1 MSNFDLFDE
10 YEPEQP
16 ATLEEEKP
24 SRQGDAGGGCQAVFY
39 NLVSIFFLLATAVVC
54 GATILLIQNPTLP
67 FNPFPPATLAP
78 TPTLFDLD
86 VMAQSLA
93 TIVPP
98 SATPTDIPA
107 TPTPLR
113 RATGTPAATATGGAA
128 LSMTGL
134 PSEFPFVLQ
143 DDAVTYTQHP
153 EGCTGLWLVG
163 QLFDMNGGPFPGT
176 IYISVRGENF
186 EQLVFS
192 GTAPQ
197 WGESAYEVSLNS
209 TPIEAEFELRL
220 LAATGMPLSEPI
232 IVRTLSSCESNVA
245 VANFIQVRGLTT
257 P

>member
-1 MSNFDLFDE
+1 MSDFDLFDE

-24 SRQGDAGGGCQAVFY
+24 SGQARSGGGCRDAFY
-39 NLVSIFFLLATAVVC
+39 NLVSVFFLLATVGVC
-54 GATILLIQNPTLP
+54 GLTVLLIQNPTLP
-67 FNPFPPATLAP
+67 FNPFPPATPAP

-86 VMAQSLA
+86 AMAQSLA

-98 SATPTDIPA
+98 TTTPTEPPVS
-107 TPTPLR
+107 PTPLR
-113 RATGTPAATATGGAA
+113 RVTGTPAATATGGAA
-128 LSMTGL
+128 LAMTGL
-134 PSEFPFVLQ
+134 PSEYPFLLQ
-143 DDAVTYTQHP
+143 DNAVTYTQHP
-153 EGCTGLWLVG
+153 EGCTGSWLIG
-163 QLFDMNGGPFPGT
+163 QLFDMNGNPFPGT

-232 IVRTLSSCESNVA
+232 IVRTLSSCEGNVA
-245 VANFIQVRGLTT
+245 VANFIQVRDLTA

>member
-1 MSNFDLFDE
+1 MSDFDLFDE

-16 ATLEEEKP
+16 ATLEEERP
-24 SRQGDAGGGCQAVFY
+24 PRQGRSGGGCRDVFY
-39 NLVSIFFLLATAVVC
+39 NLVSIFFLLATVVVC
-54 GATILLIQNPTLP
+54 GLTVLLIQNPTLP

-86 VMAQSLA
+86 VMAQSLS

-98 SATPTDIPA
+98 AATSTEIPA
-107 TPTPLR
+107 SPTPLR
-113 RATGTPAATATGGAA
+113 RVTSTPAATATGGAA
-128 LSMTGL
+128 LAMTGL
-134 PSEFPFVLQ
+134 PSEFPFMLQ

-153 EGCTGLWLVG
+153 EGCTGSWIIG
-163 QLFDMNGGPFPGT
+163 QLFDMNGNPFPGT

-197 WGESAYEVSLNS
+197 WGESAYEVELNS
-209 TPIEAEFELRL
+209 TPVEAEFELRL
-220 LAATGMPLSEPI
+220 LAATGIPLSEPI
-232 IVRTLSSCESNVA
+232 IVRTLSSCEGNVA
-245 VANFIQVRGLTT
+245 VANFIQVRDLTT